1 MNDVRIY
8 IKRKGMIYLNRMKAQ
23 VARIQFVALVM
34 LMLVFVSC
42 VPLKQYTEAKSN
54 AERYRKDNQE
64 LKEQN
69 QSLLVKSNEFEAQY
83 DRARLK
89 IIQLEQEID
98 RLKKAGHDMAY
109 QQERLTRIN
118 QELEQQ
124 IKALK
129 DGSSDEITKLLSELQ
144 ALQISLQE
152 REDRVRAAEVQLKAQ
167 QDKLSQAEKEV
178 ESQKTQLNDAQ
189 RALSQQQAKLME
201 LQGALDKQKEAVESL
216 RQKLLTALKG
226 YSEQG
231 LSIYEKN
238 GKVYVSMDEKLLFQ
252 SGSYTLGANGRAA
265 LNQVGEVLAANPDIN
280 IMVEGH
286 TDDVPLAGTGI
297 LKDNWD
303 LSVMRATAV
312 TKIILGNPKIDP
324 KRITA
329 AGRSEYIPLDA
340 LKTTDA
346 RQKNRRT
353 EIILTPD
360 LSQVFNILQSN

>member
-1 MNDVRIY
+1 MKTLQSKFILFAA
-8 IKRKGMIYLNRMKAQ
+8 GMLLFA
-23 VARIQFVALVM
+23 
-34 LMLVFVSC
+34 SC
-42 VPLKQYTEAKSN
+42 VPLKQYTEIKSN
-54 AERYRKDNQE
+54 AEKYRE
-64 LKEQN
+64 SN
-69 QSLLVKSNEFEAQY
+69 QSLKEENQTLIVQNKELEAKY
-83 DRARLK
+83 DQARMK
-89 IIQLEQEID
+89 IVQLDQEIE
-98 RLKKAGHDMAY
+98 RLKKEGHDMEY
-109 QQERLTRIN
+109 QKSRLTRIN

-129 DGSSDEITKLLSELQ
+129 DGSSDEITKLLGELQ
-144 ALQISLQE
+144 ALQLSLQE
-152 REDRVRAAEVQLKAQ
+152 REDKVRAAEIQLKAQ
-167 QDKLSQAEKEV
+167 QEKLAQAEKEL
-178 ESQKTQLNDAQ
+178 ESQKEQLGAAQ
-189 RALSQQQAKLME
+189 KTLSQQQAKLIE

-226 YSEQG
+226 YSNQG

-238 GKVYVSMDEKLLFQ
+238 GKVYVSMEDKLLFQ

-265 LNQVGEVLAANPDIN
+265 LNQLGEVLAANPTIT

-286 TDDVPLAGTGI
+286 TDDVPLTSSTAI
-297 LKDNWD
+297 KDNWD

-329 AGRSEYIPLDA
+329 AGRSEYMPLETG
-340 LKTTDA
+340 KTPEA

-360 LSQVFNILQSN
+360 LSQLFSILQPN